1 MWEFCVCAKKENKN
15 VILYLESEISPVL
28 KKLDGV
34 KSLCERENF
43 VSFCVGI
50 KQEHSTVLKKELLKL
65 LCNAIC
71 EKMKYNFLKENIKI
85 NISEKSLFDA
95 FIKVYTYFDIE
106 LEKAIVIRAIYFP
119 KNLNLESFLNF
130 RLHSLKQKWQEMCDL
145 TNLNASIF
153 LKSKTFLDILK
164 FLIDNLDYKHESIV
178 LDFKCNKIF
187 LDSEKKSFC
196 DLTVDS
202 FDVLTKIIELSPK
215 KIKIITGVS
224 ELEPIGL
231 LVELFDGRVEFI
243 KS

>member
-15 VILYLESEISPVL
+15 VILYLESEISLVL
-28 KKLDGV
+28 KRLEGV
-34 KSLCERENF
+34 KSLCENESC

-50 KQEHSTVLKKELLKL
+50 KKEYAKALKKELLKL
-65 LCNAIC
+65 LCNAVC
-71 EKMKYNFLKENIKI
+71 EKMKYNYLKENINI
-85 NISEKSLFDA
+85 NISEKSLFEA
-95 FIKVYTYFDIE
+95 FVKVYTYFDIE

-145 TNLNASIF
+145 TNLNSSIF

-178 LDFKCNKIF
+178 LDFQHNKLF
-187 LDSEKKSFC
+187 LNSEKKSFC
-196 DLTVDS
+196 DLTADS

-215 KIKIITGVS
+215 KIKIIKGVS

-231 LVELFDGRVEFI
+231 LVDLFDGRVEFI
-243 KS
+243 KN